1 MQDEQASIRLAKE
14 GDEQAFEAL
23 VTAYE
28 RKVYNYALRSTGNE
42 QDAMDITQEVF
53 LRVFR
58 SLSGFKEESSFS
70 TWLYRIT
77 FNICIDFSRKNA
89 KLNENSLSLDGE
101 IANGKELELPDERHA
116 PEAAYDRKELRE
128 EIAGAILRLSE
139 QHREVLVM
147 REISGLSYAEI
158 AEVLELEEGTVK
170 SRIARAR
177 ENLRKIIVATG
188 NIFGPKASNTHER
201 GRE

>member
-89 KLNENSLSLDGE
+89 KRNENSLSLDGE
-101 IANGKELELPDERHA
+101 IADGKELELPDERHA

>member
-89 KLNENSLSLDGE
+89 KRNENSLSLDSE
-101 IANGKELELPDERHA
+101 AADGKELELPDERHA

-147 REISGLSYAEI
+147 REINGLSYAEI

-177 ENLRKIIVATG
+177 ENLRKIIVAAG
-188 NIFGPKASNTHER
+188 NIFGPKASNSHER

>member
-1 MQDEQASIRLAKE
+1 
-14 GDEQAFEAL
+14 
-23 VTAYE
+23 
-28 RKVYNYALRSTGNE
+28 
-42 QDAMDITQEVF
+42 
-53 LRVFR
+53 
-58 SLSGFKEESSFS
+58 
-70 TWLYRIT
+70 
-77 FNICIDFSRKNA
+77 
-89 KLNENSLSLDGE
+89 
-101 IANGKELELPDERHA
+101 
-116 PEAAYDRKELRE
+116 
-128 EIAGAILRLSE
+128 
-139 QHREVLVM
+139 M

>member
-89 KLNENSLSLDGE
+89 KRNENSLSLDGE
-101 IANGKELELPDERHA
+101 TADGKELELPDERHA

>member
-89 KLNENSLSLDGE
+89 KRNENSLSLDGE

>member
-1 MQDEQASIRLAKE
+1 
-14 GDEQAFEAL
+14 
-23 VTAYE
+23 
-28 RKVYNYALRSTGNE
+28 
-42 QDAMDITQEVF
+42 MDITQEVF

-89 KLNENSLSLDGE
+89 KRNENSLSLDGE
-101 IANGKELELPDERHA
+101 IADGKELELPDERHA

>member
-42 QDAMDITQEVF
+42 EDAMDVTQEVF
-53 LRVFR
+53 LRVYR
-58 SLSGFKEESSFS
+58 SLPGFKEESSFS

-77 FNICIDFSRKNA
+77 YNICVDFSRKHA
-89 KLNENSLSLDGE
+89 KRKELYLGVDGE
-101 IANGKELELPDERHA
+101 TADGKEIELPDESYA
-116 PEAAYDRKELRE
+116 PEAVYGQKELRE
-128 EIAGAILRLSE
+128 EIAGALMHLSD

-147 REISGLSYAEI
+147 REINGMSYAQI

-177 ENLRKIIVATG
+177 ENLRKIIVAAG
-188 NIFGPKASNTHER
+188 NIFGPKASNSRER

>member
-1 MQDEQASIRLAKE
+1 MQDEQASIQLAKE

-89 KLNENSLSLDGE
+89 KRNENSLSLDGE
-101 IANGKELELPDERHA
+101 AADGKELELPDERHA
-116 PEAAYDRKELRE
+116 PETAYDRKELRE

>member
-89 KLNENSLSLDGE
+89 KRNENFLSLNGE
-101 IANGKELELPDERHA
+101 TADGKELELPDERHA

>member
-89 KLNENSLSLDGE
+89 KRNENSLSLDGE
-101 IANGKELELPDERHA
+101 AADGKELELPDERHA
-116 PEAAYDRKELRE
+116 PETAYDRKELRE

>member
-89 KLNENSLSLDGE
+89 KRNENSLSLDGE
-101 IANGKELELPDERHA
+101 AADGKELELLDERHA

>member
-89 KLNENSLSLDGE
+89 KRNENSLSLDGE
-101 IANGKELELPDERHA
+101 AADGKELELPDERHA

>member
-89 KLNENSLSLDGE
+89 KRNENSLSLDGE
-101 IANGKELELPDERHA
+101 AADGKELELPDERHA
-116 PEAAYDRKELRE
+116 PETVYVRKELRE